1 MDARHAIDQNASPMF
16 LRSPTP
22 ASGRTH
28 AQRLRHLVFAG
39 LALSGLAGAPA
50 SAETLFTI
58 PGNAGGS
65 DIDIFL
71 TSGVATTATITNA
84 DGSFNTTVPIPA
96 NGTAIVT
103 IPDSGRIG
111 PLGTASVNGYSI
123 DAPDPFAAYLM
134 DANVP
139 VASNDITNLFPDTSL
154 GTNYLVMAAT
164 SSLVLDGS
172 QIAVVAGTNGTTVT
186 ITPSAPL
193 TTGQPAGV
201 PFDVMLNRLEAIEF
215 RASGTGDLTGTTIS
229 STQPVAA
236 FGGHWCANVP
246 DDVVACDHVI
256 EQLPATSDFG
266 TQFVLVPTEQP
277 GPGDVVKILARDDG
291 TVVTF
296 QDSGGTTVQ
305 PTLNAGEFLTLPP
318 QLVENT
324 RLTSNHPILL
334 GQFMLGAGL
343 AGEGDPAFA
352 LVPPQDQ
359 WLDRYIFNVPA
370 GDYNDFLGIAIENAA
385 LASLKLDGVAVNPA
399 SFFSVPGTTLMA
411 GNISVG
417 DGSHVIEANGDFM
430 LLGHGFNSN
439 FASYFGVGG
448 SSISGGGVTPPPPP
462 PPSTD
467 TPVPTLSPW
476 ALAVLGGMIGLLAAT
491 RLRRRAS

>member
-1 MDARHAIDQNASPMF
+1 MDTRHTIDPNASPMF
-16 LRSPTP
+16 LRSPTT

-58 PGNAGGS
+58 PGNAVGG

-164 SSLVLDGS
+164 SSLVPDGS

-215 RASGTGDLTGTTIS
+215 RASGTGDLTGTTITA
-229 STQPVAA
+229 TQPIAV
-236 FGGHWCANVP
+236 FGGHFCANVP
-246 DDVVACDHVI
+246 DDTGFCDHVI

-266 TQFVLVPTEQP
+266 TQFVLVPTEQS

-305 PTLNAGEFLTLPP
+305 PTLNAGQSLTLPP
-318 QLVENT
+318 ALAENT
-324 RLTSNHPILL
+324 RVTSNHPILL
-334 GQFMLGAGL
+334 GQFMIGQGL
-343 AGEGDPAFA
+343 AGDGDPAFS
-352 LVPPQDQ
+352 LVPDQSQ

-370 GDYNDFLGIAIENAA
+370 GDYNDFLEIVIEAAA
-385 LASLKLDGVAVNPA
+385 LASLQLDGAAVNPA
-399 SFFSVPGTTLMA
+399 GFTAVPGTTLVA
-411 GNISVG
+411 GNVSVA
-417 DGSHVIEANGDFM
+417 DGSHVIAASSSFM
-430 LLGHGFNSN
+430 LLGYGFNNN
-439 FASYFGVGG
+439 FVSYFGVGG
-448 SSISGGGVTPPPPP
+448 SGISGGGVTPP

-467 TPVPTLSPW
+467 TPVPTLSSW
-476 ALAVLGGMIGLLAAT
+476 ALTVLGGMIGLLAAT
-491 RLRRRAS
+491 RLRRRTG

>member
-1 MDARHAIDQNASPMF
+1 M
-16 LRSPTP
+16 
-22 ASGRTH
+22 G
-28 AQRLRHLVFAG
+28 HLVLAG
-39 LALSGLAGAPA
+39 LALGSLAGAPA

-58 PGNAGGS
+58 PGNAVGG
-65 DIDIFL
+65 DVDIFL

-84 DGSFNTTVPIPA
+84 DASFTTTVPIPA

-103 IPDSGRIG
+103 IPNSGRIG

-123 DAPDPFAAYLM
+123 DAPNPFAAYLM
-134 DANVP
+134 DANTP

-154 GTNYLVMAAT
+154 GTSYLVMAAT
-164 SSLVLDGS
+164 SNLVPDGS
-172 QIAVVAGTNGTTVT
+172 QIAVVTGTNGTTVT

-201 PFDVMLNRLEAIEF
+201 PFNVVLNRLEAIEF

-229 STQPVAA
+229 STQPVAV

-246 DDVVACDHVI
+246 NNTGFCDHVI

-266 TQFVLVPTEQP
+266 TNFVLVPTEQA

-305 PTLNAGEFLTLPP
+305 PTLNAGQFLTLPP

-324 RLTSNHPILL
+324 RVTSNHPILL
-334 GQFMLGAGL
+334 GQFMIGQAL
-343 AGEGDPAFA
+343 AGDGDPAFS
-352 LVPPQDQ
+352 LVPDQSQ

-370 GDYNDFLGIAIENAA
+370 GDYNDFLGLVIEAT
-385 LASLKLDGVAVNPA
+385 SLSSLQLDGAPVSPA
-399 SFFSVPGTTLMA
+399 GFTAVPGTTLMA

-417 DGSHVIEANGDFM
+417 DGSHVISASSSFM
-430 LLGHGFNSN
+430 LLGHGFNDAA
-439 FASYFGVGG
+439 ASYFGVGG
-448 SSISGGGVTPPPPP
+448 SGISGGGVTPPPPP